1 MNDAILVD
9 ERGLILSASKQKH
22 NIFEK
27 FSNSGRR
34 CHENSTNLC
43 YGAPAQAV
51 TYPVGGTNA
60 VRLHSLNV

>member
-27 FSNSGRR
+27 FSNS
-34 CHENSTNLC
+34 
-43 YGAPAQAV
+43 
-51 TYPVGGTNA
+51 
-60 VRLHSLNV
+60 